1 MTKRILV
8 DGDVIVDHHIFQG
21 LRPFPNSTEKLGSQI
36 STCMGGA
43 SLLFELCRGLC
54 QDEHNID
61 TQAPFGLLNKN
72 YREIENIPS
81 HRRAYAV
88 WSPCKKNAKSKDD
101 DPKVWRVTQMF
112 GYGSKVEGVEKNPEN
127 ATTVSDAAEVV
138 VLDDAALDYRFDRTA
153 WPACL
158 NRIDVDGTRP
168 EWIVMKMSHPLCQGD
183 LWYELRK
190 FSNDKK
196 FMENFILIV
205 SASDLRRSEVMISQ
219 GRSWEQTVED
229 LLAEL
234 QINPELTELHKCQH
248 LIVHFESEGAL
259 WIDSTENSSRHLV
272 FDSGNLEGKWGND
285 MPGQVLG
292 RSSCFAAGVVSALLE
307 HLNVKD
313 QDHTPESQKLDLT
326 RGISNGLAAMR
337 MLKEIGFGVVDSKA
351 APGFP
356 VSEIVKKIK
365 NNEESGFSTVSI
377 AKLSPDDKKPW
388 TLIDGNLFD
397 IKLPLF
403 GFARQVARYG
413 PKVLNGI
420 PYGKFGS
427 LFTVDRRELE
437 SLNGIRQLIDDYVK
451 LDDGKKPLSIGV
463 FGPPGAGKSFG
474 IQEIAK
480 GILGEKTPFL
490 TFNLSQF
497 RGQEML
503 IGALHQVRDEA
514 LKGKPPVV
522 FWDEFDCG
530 GLEWLQYLLAPMQ
543 DGAFLE
549 GQITHPIGKCIFVFA
564 GGTRYTMQSFSPDKS
579 SAKYDDFKLK
589 KGPDFVSRLRGYLDV
604 LGPNPRQLFDP
615 KTNGYDL
622 DATDTCFPIRRALLL
637 RVMSKVYGDKAVLRI
652 DSGLLN
658 AFLKIKEY
666 KHGARSL
673 ETIVKLTIGKKGG
686 LMRSNLPPR
695 EQMALH
701 VDYDCFMR
709 LIQQDMQF
717 KTACKTITPTLAQS
731 IHQFYLDLAKKNGWK
746 VKYDMLFN
754 DPQLPA
760 EIKDDNV
767 AAAVRI
773 PEVLSLVGLQVALR
787 EEGATKDEGKNLAKI
802 KAHIEHHL
810 EILAEAE
817 HNGWMGHKVR
827 NGWRYGEQRD
837 DRNKI
842 HNCLKKY
849 NVLDLEDKEKD
860 RDAVRNYPEIISKA
874 GYTIVF
880 ESESC

>member
-8 DGDVIVDHHIFQG
+8 DGDVIVDHHIYQG

-54 QDEHNID
+54 QDEHNLD
-61 TQAPFGLLNKN
+61 TQAPFAVLTKDCGN
-72 YREIENIPS
+72 IENFPS
-81 HRRAYAV
+81 YRRAFAV
-88 WSPCKKNAKSKDD
+88 WSPCKKNGKSKDN

-112 GYGSKVEGVEKNPEN
+112 GYGSKVEGVEKNPKKET
-127 ATTVSDAAEVV
+127 AVCESAEVV
-138 VLDDAALDYRFDRTA
+138 VLDDAALDYRFDRTT

-158 NRIDVDGTRP
+158 SRKDVAGP
-168 EWIVMKMSHPLCQGD
+168 EWVVMKMSHPLCQGG
-183 LWYELRK
+183 LWHELREK
-190 FSNDKK
+190 LSNDKR
-196 FMENFILIV
+196 FMKNFILIV

-229 LLAEL
+229 LLGEL
-234 QINPELTELHKCQH
+234 QTNPELTELHNCQH

-259 WIDSTENSSRHLV
+259 WVDNTGNSSRHLV
-272 FDSGNLEGKWGND
+272 FDSGNLEGKWAND

-292 RSSCFAAGVVSALLE
+292 RSSCFTAGVVSALLE

-313 QDHTPESQKLDLT
+313 IDHTAEPQKLDLT
-326 RGISNGLAAMR
+326 RGISNGLVAMR
-337 MLKEIGFGVVDSKA
+337 TLQEIGFGLVDSKA

-356 VSEIVKKIK
+356 VAEIVKKIK
-365 NNEESGFSTVSI
+365 NHEESGFSAVSI
-377 AKLSPDDKKPW
+377 AKLSPDDKKTW
-388 TLIDGNLFD
+388 TLIDGNLSD
-397 IKLPLF
+397 LKLPLF

-420 PYGKFGS
+420 PFGKFGS

-451 LDDGKKPLSIGV
+451 FDDGKKPLSIGV

-514 LKGKPPVV
+514 LKGKPPVI

-530 GLEWLQYLLAPMQ
+530 GLGWLQYLLAPMQ

-564 GGTRYTMQSFSPDKS
+564 GGTRYTMQSFSPEKG
-579 SAKYDDFKLK
+579 SAKYEDFKLK

-615 KTNGYDL
+615 KTDSYDP
-622 DATDTCFPIRRALLL
+622 DAMDTCFPIRRALLL
-637 RVMSKVYGDKAVLRI
+637 RVMSKTYGEKAVLRI

-666 KHGARSL
+666 NHGARSL

-701 VDYDCFMR
+701 VDYECFMK
-709 LIQQDMQF
+709 LIQQDMHF
-717 KTACKTITPTLAQS
+717 KTTCKTITPTLAES
-731 IHQFYLDLAKKNGWK
+731 IHQFYLDLAEKKGWK
-746 VKYDMLFN
+746 VKYDMPFN
-754 DPQLPA
+754 ELPT

-773 PEVLSLVGLQVALR
+773 PEVLSLVGLQVTLR
-787 EEGATKDEGKNLAKI
+787 EEGATKDERETPAKI
-802 KAHIEHHL
+802 KAHLEHHL
-810 EILAEAE
+810 EMLAEAE
-817 HNGWMGHKVR
+817 HNGWMDHKVK
-827 NGWRYGEQRD
+827 NGWKYGEQRD
-837 DRNKI
+837 DSNKI
-842 HNCLKKY
+842 QNCLKKF
-849 NVLDLEDKEKD
+849 NALDLENKEKD
-860 RDAVRNYPEIISKA
+860 HDAVRNYPEIVSKA